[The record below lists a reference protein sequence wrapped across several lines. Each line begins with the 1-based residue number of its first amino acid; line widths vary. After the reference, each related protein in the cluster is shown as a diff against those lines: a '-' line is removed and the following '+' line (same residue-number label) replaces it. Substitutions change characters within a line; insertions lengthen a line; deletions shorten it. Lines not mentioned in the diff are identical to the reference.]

1 MNRTNAKEL
10 PSPIYVDA
18 SIAQIER
25 EATLFLRRAEAAIA
39 NQTAAERL
47 VRSGYLLLTELETGG
62 PLGIAA
68 LADATRVD
76 VSTASRQIVPLERR
90 GLVRRLTNP
99 ADGRGSLAEI
109 TQHGLDR
116 LRSTREERHAVFL
129 DLVTDWSEGDRAAFA
144 TYLARLNQAILDR
157 EAVRVSS

>member
-1 MNRTNAKEL
+1 MSRTNVKDL
-10 PSPIYVDA
+10 NCRRYDDP

-25 EATLFLRRAEAAIA
+25 EVTLLLRRAEAAIA
-39 NQTAAERL
+39 KQPVAERL
-47 VRSGYLLLTELETGG
+47 VRSGYLLLTELENGG

-76 VSTASRQIVPLERR
+76 VSTASRQIVPLERQ

-99 ADGRGSLAEI
+99 ADGRGSLVEI

-116 LRSTREERHAVFL
+116 LRATREERHTVFL
-129 DLVTDWSEGDRAAFA
+129 DLLYDWSERDRATFV
-144 TYLARLNQAILDR
+144 TYLARLNRTILDR
-157 EAVRVSS
+157 EAVRAGT